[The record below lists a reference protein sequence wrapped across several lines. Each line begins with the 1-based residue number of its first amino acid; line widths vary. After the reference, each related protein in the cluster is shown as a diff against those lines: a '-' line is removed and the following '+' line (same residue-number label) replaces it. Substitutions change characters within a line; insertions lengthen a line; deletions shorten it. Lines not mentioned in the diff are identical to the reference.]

1 MPKASSVAA
10 IGVSLAVAFGG
21 SAAAQVLEI
30 GDDGSVT
37 THAAPAVYSAPGE
50 APAPILTPGSATIT
64 PIRRTAGPQ
73 LPVPEAIW
81 AAADRSGVSP
91 RVLEAIAWQESRFN
105 PNAISPK
112 GAVGVMQ
119 LMPDTARALGVDPFD
134 VGANIE
140 GGAAYFA
147 GLLRQ
152 FNGDLTL
159 ALAAYN
165 AGPGAVRRYAG
176 VPPFR
181 ETRAYVDAI
190 LSRLAGA
197 VAAERIP

>member
-1 MPKASSVAA
+1 M
-10 IGVSLAVAFGG
+10 
-21 SAAAQVLEI
+21 LEI